1 MTIRNLWAAT
11 IPALWL
17 SASICACV
25 GAYAGAC
32 SSARAASDR
41 ARAAHPAVS
50 GVSVS
55 ANDLPGLV
63 RAYRESASAARR
75 GAIERYAVAHP
86 AEAHLAALGLG
97 VAAYERRDWPGAVA
111 WLRKAQPKL
120 APIADYLAY
129 YLAAARLE
137 MADDASGVIGELAP
151 SRASTASSP
160 VSGKAWLVEARAGKP
175 ADPAA
180 AVRLLRDHYAELPQP
195 DGDITLADCYQAAG
209 ELASAVEFYQ
219 RTYDQYLSGEAANRA
234 GAALVTL
241 RDAMGAA
248 FPQPLPQQRLRRADR
263 QLDARRYRDAEEAYR
278 SLEDAA
284 PGLERE
290 QAEVRAAAIPFFQG
304 DAGKADEALRALH
317 PSQPEAEAERLYDL
331 VECARRLHN
340 DDDMMAA
347 VKTLGQLHGGSGWRL
362 KALVAAANRYLVD
375 NRPEE
380 YVPLYRAAAEE
391 FPSAPDAALY
401 RWKVAFY
408 EYLHDKDDA
417 SRLLREQ
424 VSRYPGHSNA
434 ASAVYFLGRQAESDR
449 DFYAARVYYEW
460 LASARSNYY
469 YGMLARAC
477 LTRAEVKD
485 AKPSQAAQQ
494 LLASAGLAAP
504 QPLPAEPT
512 AATTA
517 RIRRSRLLRSAGLA
531 DLADAE
537 LRFGAR
543 TDGQPALLAFELA
556 EGAPKPF
563 EAVRVLKV
571 LVPEHLSLAIDQ
583 APRKFWELLFP
594 LPYRGDLEAAA
605 TRHGLDPF
613 LVAGLVRQESEFN
626 PAALSVARAYGLT
639 QVLPATGRR
648 FARKE
653 GIPRFTPAVL
663 LQPALNL
670 RIGTSIIRSML
681 DQSNGSVE
689 QTLAAYNAGPNR
701 VAEWLTWANYR
712 EPAEFVESIPFTET
726 RDYVQAVLRNADVYR
741 RLYGK

>member
-17 SASICACV
+17 SASIFVC
-25 GAYAGAC
+25 AGAW
-32 SSARAASDR
+32 SSARAASTR
-41 ARAAHPAVS
+41 PRAARSSVP
-50 GVSVS
+50 SVS

-63 RAYRESASAARR
+63 RAYRESPSAVRR
-75 GAIERYAVAHP
+75 AAIERYAAAHP
-86 AEAHLAALGLG
+86 AQAHLAALALG
-97 VAAYERRDWPGAVA
+97 VAAYEQKDWPGAVA
-111 WLRKAQPKL
+111 WLRKARPKL

-137 MADDASGVIGELAP
+137 MADDASAVIAELAP
-151 SRASTASSP
+151 VRATIGSSP
-160 VSGKAWLVEARAGKP
+160 VAGKAWLVEARAREA

-180 AVRLLRDHYAELPQP
+180 ALRLLRDRYAELSQP
-195 DGDITLADCYQAAG
+195 DGDLTLADCYQSAN

-219 RTYDQYLSGEAANRA
+219 RAYDRYLSGDAAKRA
-234 GAALVTL
+234 AAALVTL

-248 FPQPLPQQRLRRADR
+248 FPQPLPQQLLRRADR
-263 QLDARRYRDAEEAYR
+263 LLDAHRYSDAEDAYR

-290 QAEVRAAAIPFFQG
+290 QAEVRAAAIPLFQG
-304 DAGKADEALRALH
+304 DAGAAGEALRALH
-317 PSQPEAEAERLYDL
+317 PSQGEAEAERLYRL
-331 VECARRLHN
+331 VECARRLQN

-347 VKTLGQLHGGSGWRL
+347 VKTLGQFHGGSVWRL
-362 KALVAAANRYLVD
+362 KALVSAANRFLVD
-375 NRPEE
+375 NRAEE

-391 FPSAPDAALY
+391 FPSAPGAAVY
-401 RWKVAFY
+401 HWKVAFY
-408 EYLHDKDDA
+408 EYLHDKGDA
-417 SRLLREQ
+417 GSLLREQ
-424 VSRYPGHSNA
+424 IVRYPGHSSA
-434 ASAVYFLGRQAESDR
+434 ASAAYFLGRQAESEG
-449 DFYAARVYYEW
+449 DFPAARVYYEW

-477 LTRAEVKD
+477 LARAEVKN
-485 AKPSQAAQQ
+485 AKPSQTARQF
-494 LLASAGLAAP
+494 LASASMAAP
-504 QPLPAEPT
+504 LPLPSQPT
-512 AATTA
+512 AATTL

-543 TDGQPALLAFELA
+543 TDGQPALLAFEMA
-556 EGAPKPF
+556 EDAPAAF
-563 EAVRVLKV
+563 QAVRILKTM
-571 LVPEHLSLAIDQ
+571 VPEHLSLALDQ

-594 LPYRGDLEAAA
+594 LPYRGELEAAA
-605 TRHGLDPF
+605 RRHGLDPS
-613 LVAGLVRQESEFN
+613 LVAGLIRQESEFN
-626 PAALSVARAYGLT
+626 PAALSSARAYGLT

-663 LQPALNL
+663 LQPAANL

-681 DQSNGSVE
+681 DSNNGSME

-701 VAEWLTWANYR
+701 VAEWLSWANYR

-726 RDYVQAVLRNADVYR
+726 RDYVQAVLRNADMYR